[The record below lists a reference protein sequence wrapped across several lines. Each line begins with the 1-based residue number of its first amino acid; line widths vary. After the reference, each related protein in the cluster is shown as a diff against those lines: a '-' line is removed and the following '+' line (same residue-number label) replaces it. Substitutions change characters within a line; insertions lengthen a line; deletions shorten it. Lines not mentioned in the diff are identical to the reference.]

1 MPRRPISMK
10 RSLLLSAF
18 FIFFLATAVIAQDPP
33 TTEDGDP
40 TPTETTTDQTTDR
53 TTDAAATTT
62 TTEQT
67 SEADTTTID
76 EDTTSDE
83 TTTENTTT
91 SDETT
96 TEITTTIDETEIT
109 TTIDETSER
118 TTTTDESSRETSATA
133 TTTTTG
139 ETSTAPPLT
148 TTTSRGSVPPLPT
161 LSGQY
166 SYPPPTVPP
175 TDNAPFMRPN
185 RVPEGTF
192 FIAVGAILGAFG
204 AAILLWRSL
213 VAWQLHRSVKRAA
226 LAQTMS
232 NDKLA
237 FAAPPAPF
245 YKFAEPESDHS
256 LANANTGRG
265 VRRTQRGPIP
275 SSTPSQANL
284 FFSPTAP
291 GANHAGNRES
301 RFLPSGFYA
310 AGAGSQQ
317 QGHEH
322 SISLTNLRPDSRGYS
337 RAVGHTPPESPGLAP
352 RADPSRRNLSRSTL
366 DLNHSTG
373 ERAPSAYLDD
383 LLADQPERFPPPRHN
398 PS

>member
-18 FIFFLATAVIAQDPP
+18 FIFFFATAVIAQDPT
-33 TTEDGDP
+33 TTEDDDP
-40 TPTETTTDQTTDR
+40 SPTETTTDQTTDL
-53 TTDAAATTT
+53 TTDATTATTEPTSEVVTTT
-62 TTEQT
+62 TT
-67 SEADTTTID
+67 D

-91 SDETT
+91 TDETT
-96 TEITTTIDETEIT
+96 TENTTTT
-109 TTIDETSER
+109 DETSEP
-118 TTTTDESSRETSATA
+118 TTTTDESSQETS
-133 TTTTTG
+133 TTTTTATG

-148 TTTSRGSVPPLPT
+148 TTTSGGSVPPLPT

-185 RVPEGTF
+185 PVPEGTF

-204 AAILLWRSL
+204 AAIVLWRAL

-237 FAAPPAPF
+237 FGAPSAPF
-245 YKFAEPESDHS
+245 YKFAEPESDPS

-310 AGAGSQQ
+310 AGASSQP

-322 SISLTNLRPDSRGYS
+322 SISLTNLRPDSRGYA

-366 DLNHSTG
+366 DLNHPTG

>member
-18 FIFFLATAVIAQDPP
+18 VIFFFATAVIAQDPP

-40 TPTETTTDQTTDR
+40 SPTETTTDRTTDR
-53 TTDAAATTT
+53 TTDATTT
-62 TTEQT
+62 AEPT
-67 SEADTTTID
+67 SEADTTTTD
-76 EDTTSDE
+76 ENTTTEETTTENTTTADE

-91 SDETT
+91 T
-96 TEITTTIDETEIT
+96 
-109 TTIDETSER
+109 DETSER
-118 TTTTDESSRETSATA
+118 TTTTEETSQETS
-133 TTTTTG
+133 TTTTG
-139 ETSTAPPLT
+139 EPSTAPPLT
-148 TTTSRGSVPPLPT
+148 TTTTSRESVPPLPT
-161 LSGQY
+161 LAGQY

-175 TDNAPFMRPN
+175 TDNAPFMKPN
-185 RVPEGTF
+185 GVPEGTF
-192 FIAVGAILGAFG
+192 FIAVGAVLGAFG

-245 YKFAEPESDHS
+245 YKFAEPESDPS

-322 SISLTNLRPDSRGYS
+322 SISLTNLRPDSRGYP
-337 RAVGHTPPESPGLAP
+337 RAVGHSPPESPGLAP
-352 RADPSRRNLSRSTL
+352 RADSSRRNLSRSTL

>member
-1 MPRRPISMK
+1 MK

-18 FIFFLATAVIAQDPP
+18 FIFFFATAVIAQDPP

-40 TPTETTTDQTTDR
+40 SPTETTTDQTTDR
-53 TTDAAATTT
+53 TTDATAATTT
-62 TTEQT
+62 TELT
-67 SEADTTTID
+67 SEVDTTTTD

-91 SDETT
+91 TDETS
-96 TEITTTIDETEIT
+96 ELTTTT
-109 TTIDETSER
+109 DETSER
-118 TTTTDESSRETSATA
+118 TTTTDESSQETST

-139 ETSTAPPLT
+139 DTSTAPPLT

-161 LSGQY
+161 LAGQY

-185 RVPEGTF
+185 PVPEGTF

-204 AAILLWRSL
+204 AAIVLWRAL

-237 FAAPPAPF
+237 FGAPPAPF
-245 YKFAEPESDHS
+245 YKFAEPESDPS
-256 LANANTGRG
+256 LANANAGRG

-310 AGAGSQQ
+310 AGAASQQ

-322 SISLTNLRPDSRGYS
+322 SISLTNLRPDSRGYA

-352 RADPSRRNLSRSTL
+352 RADSSRRNLSRSTL
-366 DLNHSTG
+366 DLNHPTG

>member
-1 MPRRPISMK
+1 MSRRPISMK

-18 FIFFLATAVIAQDPP
+18 FVFFLATAVIAQDPP
-33 TTEDGDP
+33 TTEDDDSS
-40 TPTETTTDQTTDR
+40 PTETTRDQTTDR
-53 TTDAAATTT
+53 TTDAAATTI

-67 SEADTTTID
+67 SEADTATTD
-76 EDTTSDE
+76 EDNTSDE
-83 TTTENTTT
+83 TTAENTTAT
-91 SDETT
+91 DETS
-96 TEITTTIDETEIT
+96 ERTTTTDETSERT
-109 TTIDETSER
+109 TTTDESSER
-118 TTTTDESSRETSATA
+118 TTTTDESSRETSTA
-133 TTTTTG
+133 TTTTR
-139 ETSTAPPLT
+139 EASTAPPLT
-148 TTTSRGSVPPLPT
+148 TTTSRESVPPLPT
-161 LSGQY
+161 LAGQY

-192 FIAVGAILGAFG
+192 FIAVGAVLGAFG
-204 AAILLWRSL
+204 AAILLWRAL

-245 YKFAEPESDHS
+245 YKSAEPESAPS
-256 LANANTGRG
+256 LANANAGRG

-310 AGAGSQQ
+310 AGAASQQ

-322 SISLTNLRPDSRGYS
+322 SISLTNLRPDSRGYP
-337 RAVGHTPPESPGLAP
+337 RAVGHSPPEAPGLAP

>member
-1 MPRRPISMK
+1 MK

-18 FIFFLATAVIAQDPP
+18 FAFFFATAVIAQDRP

-40 TPTETTTDQTTDR
+40 SPTETTTDRTTDR
-53 TTDAAATTT
+53 TTGATTT
-62 TTEQT
+62 TTTPTTGGT
-67 SEADTTTID
+67 SEADTTTTD
-76 EDTTSDE
+76 EDT

-91 SDETT
+91 A
-96 TEITTTIDETEIT
+96 
-109 TTIDETSER
+109 DETSER
-118 TTTTDESSRETSATA
+118 TTTTDETSERTTTTDETSRETSTAA
-133 TTTTTG
+133 TTTTRKA
-139 ETSTAPPLT
+139 STAPPLT
-148 TTTSRGSVPPLPT
+148 TTTSRESVPPLPT
-161 LSGQY
+161 LAGQY

-175 TDNAPFMRPN
+175 TDNAPFMKPHN
-185 RVPEGTF
+185 VPEGTF
-192 FIAVGAILGAFG
+192 FIAVGAVLGAFG
-204 AAILLWRSL
+204 AAILLWRAV

-226 LAQTMS
+226 VAQTMS

-237 FAAPPAPF
+237 FAAPPGPF
-245 YKFAEPESDHS
+245 YKFAEPESDPS
-256 LANANTGRG
+256 LANANAGRG

-310 AGAGSQQ
+310 AGAASQQ

-322 SISLTNLRPDSRGYS
+322 SISLTNLRPDSRGYP
-337 RAVGHTPPESPGLAP
+337 RAAGQSPPESPGLAP
-352 RADPSRRNLSRSTL
+352 RADPSRRNVSRSTL
-366 DLNHSTG
+366 DLNPPAG

-383 LLADQPERFPPPRHN
+383 LLADQPERFPPPRQN

>member
-18 FIFFLATAVIAQDPP
+18 FIFFFAAAVIAQDDPP
-33 TTEDGDP
+33 TEDGDP
-40 TPTETTTDQTTDR
+40 NPTGTTTDRTTDR
-53 TTDAAATTT
+53 TTDAATTT
-62 TTEQT
+62 TTELT
-67 SEADTTTID
+67 REAGSTTTD
-76 EDTTSDE
+76 EDATSDETAAENTSTTSDE
-83 TTTENTTT
+83 TTTRTTT
-91 SDETT
+91 TTDETSERTTT
-96 TEITTTIDETEIT
+96 TE
-109 TTIDETSER
+109 ETSER
-118 TTTTDESSRETSATA
+118 TTTTDESSQETS
-133 TTTTTG
+133 TTTTTTR
-139 ETSTAPPLT
+139 EPSTAPPLT
-148 TTTSRGSVPPLPT
+148 TTTRSVPPLPT
-161 LSGQY
+161 LAGQY

-185 RVPEGTF
+185 GVPEGTF
-192 FIAVGAILGAFG
+192 FIAVGAVLGAFG
-204 AAILLWRSL
+204 AAIVLWRAI

-237 FAAPPAPF
+237 FAAPTAPF
-245 YKFAEPESDHS
+245 YKFADPESDHS
-256 LANANTGRG
+256 LANANAGRG

-310 AGAGSQQ
+310 AGAASQQ
-317 QGHEH
+317 QGHEP
-322 SISLTNLRPDSRGYS
+322 SISLTNLRPDSRGYA
-337 RAVGHTPPESPGLAP
+337 RAIGHTPPESPGLAP